1 MITTMLTLAPL
12 VALVVSLSPSLLS
25 VLYGR
30 STTSKMNRHPIW
42 CPFYARRG
50 NSLRAF
56 FFLSG
61 GHLLGSK
68 YKKASLKGWQ
78 VEQQGQRLLLTSVE
92 LVLDTSFLLI
102 VHNRRL

>member
-56 FFLSG
+56 FFKLKSERTGSVLFRQSLYLG
-61 GHLLGSK
+61 G
-68 YKKASLKGWQ
+68 
-78 VEQQGQRLLLTSVE
+78 SVR
-92 LVLDTSFLLI
+92 I
-102 VHNRRL
+102 NKRRQF

>member
-56 FFLSG
+56 FFKLKVRAHRISFVLSI
-61 GHLLGSK
+61 
-68 YKKASLKGWQ
+68 SLPW
-78 VEQQGQRLLLTSVE
+78 R
-92 LVLDTSFLLI
+92 
-102 VHNRRL
+102 